1 MLHYIDSLQHY
12 NVYFDVASVVLMT
25 MFFIVYLLKN
35 RLHTNLTNT
44 FQILLFFNFV
54 CAILDVVTAFTI
66 ESEACLPWLNYL
78 LNFIF
83 FASSAALGY
92 LFFRFNAVLLHRAKF
107 VSGWGMWIATLPLCL
122 QIILLA
128 TTPWTGLLYTFT
140 YSGEYIH
147 GPLYLC
153 IYIVQVIYMVGCC
166 VLIIRF
172 RHAITTV
179 QHIILW
185 IFFLFISVGMILQA
199 FIMPNTLTTYF
210 TTSIAFIFIYM
221 TIMMNDSYIRYD
233 TGLLNDVAFYTVI
246 TEKFEYQ
253 PNFYV
258 CMFKLHEYHKCIEV
272 YGLQS
277 TNAAMRILQ
286 KHMKRSEGYKNIYQI
301 ADDFYAVIINDS
313 HSSAILSR
321 RESKINSLFEWMY
334 QPIKVGKSKI
344 NVNPTV
350 VKLSCPNDA
359 SDYDSFRSLIDYIM
373 ENSEGMVKGKII
385 SVADDLKK
393 KFDDERNVTHAI
405 NNAIQNNTL
414 QIYLQPIYS
423 VEEKR
428 IVSAEVLCRLIDD
441 ELGFIPPDVFIPI
454 AEKMQMIHTLGIQ
467 VFRKACVFAKQS
479 GIMNERGIRTLKIN
493 LSPIQ
498 CQRSET
504 ADELIDIAASYEVN
518 MNMLELELTE
528 STANENNSAIW
539 DNMHKLKEAGAN
551 LALDDYGTGYSN
563 LVSII
568 QLPFDYIKI
577 DKSIL
582 WSYSKGENSILESVI
597 PMMKKQGYKLVCE
610 GVETEF
616 QSNLLASMGCDY
628 LQGYFYS
635 KPLPKEE
642 FVKFVENFNGK
653 H

>member
-1 MLHYIDSLQHY
+1 
-12 NVYFDVASVVLMT
+12 

-54 CAILDVVTAFTI
+54 CAIMDVVTAFTI
-66 ESEACLPWLNYL
+66 ESKAFLPWFNYL

-83 FASSAALGY
+83 FLSSSTLGY

-107 VSGWGMWIATLPLCL
+107 VSGWGMKIATIPLCL
-122 QIILLA
+122 HIILLA

-140 YSGEYIH
+140 ESGEYIH
-147 GPLYLC
+147 GPLYLG
-153 IYIVQVIYMVGCC
+153 IYIIQVIYMLGCC
-166 VLIIRF
+166 FLMIRF

-179 QHIILW
+179 QHITLW
-185 IFFLFISVGMILQA
+185 IFYLFISVGMVLQA
-199 FIMPNTLTTYF
+199 FVMPNTLTTYF
-210 TTSIAFIFIYM
+210 TTSIAFIFIYV

-233 TGLLNDVAFYTVI
+233 TGLLNNVAFYTVI
-246 TEKFEYQ
+246 TEKFEYD

-272 YGLQS
+272 YGLQA
-277 TNAAMRILQ
+277 TNEAMKMLQ
-286 KHMKRSEGYKNIYQI
+286 KRMRRAAGYQNVYQI
-301 ADDFYAVIINDS
+301 ADDFYAIIIKGS
-313 HSSAILSR
+313 YSPAALSK
-321 RESKINSLFEWMY
+321 RESKINDLFEWMCAH
-334 QPIKVGKSKI
+334 IAVHNSRI
-344 NVNPTV
+344 DINPTQI
-350 VKLSCPNDA
+350 KLSCPDDA
-359 SDYDSFRSLIDYIM
+359 SNYDSFRSLMDYIM
-373 ENSEGMVKGKII
+373 ENSESMSKEKTV

-393 KFDDERNVTHAI
+393 KFEDERAVTQAL
-405 NNAIQNNTL
+405 NNAIQNNSL

-423 VEEKR
+423 TEERR

-441 ELGFIPPDVFIPI
+441 DLGFVPPDVFIPV
-454 AEKMQMIHTLGIQ
+454 AEKMQMIQTLGIQ
-467 VFRKACVFAKQS
+467 VFRKACIFAKES
-479 GIMNERGIRTLKIN
+479 GIMNESGLRTLKVN

-498 CQRSET
+498 CHYNDT
-504 ADELIDIAASYEVN
+504 ADELIEIASSYGVK

-528 STANENNSAIW
+528 STANDNNQAIW
-539 DNMHKLKEAGAN
+539 NNMHKLKEAGAR

-568 QLPFDYIKI
+568 ELPFDYIKI

-616 QSNLLASMGCDY
+616 QSQLLASMGCDY

-635 KPLPKEE
+635 KPLPKDE
-642 FVKFVENFNGK
+642 FVRFVKNFNGIYL
-653 H
+653 